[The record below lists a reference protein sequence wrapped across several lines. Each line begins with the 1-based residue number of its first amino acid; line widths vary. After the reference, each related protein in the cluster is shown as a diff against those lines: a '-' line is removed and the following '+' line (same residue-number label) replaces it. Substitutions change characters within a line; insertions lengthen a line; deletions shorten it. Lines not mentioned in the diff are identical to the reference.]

1 MTAAVD
7 AGPKLIGVPPPPV
20 RRDPVVRVWLA
31 GAAVSWF
38 GDAVFAIALAW
49 TAVHLVSPAAAG
61 LVVAVEMVPQAVLML
76 VGGVLADRTSTRR
89 LLVVGHGARVVVL
102 LAGSACWVLLGPT
115 PVVLVGVAL
124 CFGAIAGLTLPATAT
139 LSRQLVRLDDI
150 ATVAG
155 WSQVSG
161 RLARLLGAPVGAVVV
176 VHGGMLAAML
186 LNAVSFAVIAV
197 LLLTVVRPRYALPR
211 TPRASWRAS
220 LGDGVAY
227 LRRTPVARSLVVGIC
242 ALNIFIGPVTGLGV
256 ALRVSH
262 SGWSAGWVG
271 AAEVMFG
278 LGAIVGSLAGIRWQG
293 AHLARRGFWA
303 LVVQGPSLAAVG
315 MPSRALL
322 VAGAVSVGVTAG
334 LASVWISGAFQRAV
348 ATAYLG
354 RVSSLNQLGDLALMP
369 VTTPLLGA
377 LAAATSVAAAV
388 GAFGVAMSV
397 LCLWFATR
405 PVIRA
410 LA

>member
-1 MTAAVD
+1 M
-7 AGPKLIGVPPPPV
+7 IGVRPPPV
-20 RRDPVVRVWLA
+20 RRDPVVRVWLV

-38 GDAVFAIALAW
+38 GDAVFAIALVW

-61 LVVAVEMVPQAVLML
+61 LVVAVEMVPQALLML
-76 VGGVLADRTSTRR
+76 VGGVLADRVDTRR
-89 LLVVGHGARVVVL
+89 VLVIGHSARVAVL
-102 LAGSACWVLLGPT
+102 VAGSACWMLLGPT
-115 PVVLVGVAL
+115 PGVLVGVAL

-139 LSRQLVRLDDI
+139 LSRQLVPLDDI

-161 RLARLLGAPVGAVVV
+161 RLARLAGAPVGALVV

-186 LNAVSFAVIAV
+186 LNAVSFAVISV

-211 TPRASWRAS
+211 APRERWRAS
-220 LGDGVAY
+220 LGEGVAY
-227 LRRTPVARSLVVGIC
+227 LRRTPTARSLVVGIC
-242 ALNIFIGPVTGLGV
+242 ALNIFIGPVLGLGV

-262 SGWSAGWVG
+262 AGWSAGWVG
-271 AAEVMFG
+271 AAEVVFG
-278 LGAIVGSLAGIRWQG
+278 VGAILGSIGGIRWQG
-293 AHLARRGFWA
+293 THLARRGFGA
-303 LVVQGPSLAAVG
+303 LVVQGGAIAAVG
-315 MPSRALL
+315 APSRPLFVVGAL
-322 VAGAVSVGVTAG
+322 GIGVTAG
-334 LASVWISGAFQRAV
+334 LASVWISGAFQRTV
-348 ATAYLG
+348 ATSYLG
-354 RVSSLNQLGDLALMP
+354 RVSSLNQLGDLALIP

-377 LAAATSVAAAV
+377 LVTATSVAAAV

-405 PVIRA
+405 PTIRA